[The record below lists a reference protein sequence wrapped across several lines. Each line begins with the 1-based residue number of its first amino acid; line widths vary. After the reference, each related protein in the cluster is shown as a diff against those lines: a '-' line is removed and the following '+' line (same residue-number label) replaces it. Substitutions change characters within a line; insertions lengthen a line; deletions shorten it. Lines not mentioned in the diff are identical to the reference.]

1 MKPRKLTENQ
11 LYTDYDQVL
20 VSRSDIDLRNAQ
32 LEKMKSKYEEL
43 AMQNEYQVKIKEMN
57 HSEKLKEAKDTL
69 AHQID
74 QWKSKHETVDREKS
88 DLEVQFNAR

>member
-1 MKPRKLTENQ
+1 MTENQ

-20 VSRSDIDLRNAQ
+20 VSRSDIDLRNSQ

-43 AMQNEYQVKIKEMN
+43 AMQHEYQVKLKEMN

-69 AHQID
+69 AHQIG
-74 QWKSKHETVDREKS
+74 KS
-88 DLEVQFNAR
+88 